1 MQDTFSLP
9 MLPMPAPSPIK
20 TASRPIRVLYAEDM
34 KELRDLMGIVLDS
47 EAYHLETR
55 ENGQLAFARLCLN
68 LADFDLLITDH
79 HMPVMNGLELVQHL
93 RRLGF
98 AGKIIVFTSELSP
111 SIHAGYSALKVDRML
126 PKPIR
131 PATLRQL
138 LVELFPSIPGDTGSR

>member
-1 MQDTFSLP
+1 
-9 MLPMPAPSPIK
+9 MLTMPVPSPIK
-20 TASRPIRVLYAEDM
+20 TTSRPLRVLYAEDM
-34 KELRDLMGIVLDS
+34 KELRELMGIVLDS
-47 EAYHLETR
+47 EAFYLETR

-93 RRLGF
+93 RRIGF

-111 SIHAGYSALKVDRML
+111 FVHAGYAALKVDRIL

-131 PATLRQL
+131 AATLRLL
-138 LVELFPSIPGDTGSR
+138 LVELFPSVG